1 MKRADTSAISC
12 IGEGTVFT
20 GDIDT
25 RQSLLVKGT
34 VDGNIKAGSV
44 IVSGEVK
51 GNIEVL
57 DLLELTETA
66 HIYGDIYAR
75 QLRVLNG
82 GIFNGSCSV
91 SGSQ

>member
-1 MKRADTSAISC
+1 MKKTKNQPASC

-25 RQSLLVKGT
+25 RQSLMVKGT
-34 VDGNIKAGSV
+34 VEGNIRAGTV
-44 IVSGEVK
+44 IVSGRVR

-66 HIYGDIYAR
+66 YIYGDIYAR
-75 QLRVLNG
+75 KLRVLNG

-91 SGSQ
+91 SDSK